1 MKPGIIVMSE
11 MRGPLAD
18 RIRELQARYD
28 PRMAAELPPHI
39 TVTGSSG
46 MGPIAP
52 GVTNEQLRAA
62 LEPIAVS
69 NAPFTVQLEPPM
81 QFMQSTVV
89 VMTINPNG
97 PIRALHEQ
105 IKATGLP
112 YEQPRFTFTPHLTLS
127 FYPELARE
135 RLRELLSFRVNEPV
149 LIDSMQAYR
158 ATDLTRT
165 SRVLDLQMTGGAVE
179 RRSGGTVKR

>member
-1 MKPGIIVMSE
+1 MKPGVIVMSE

-18 RIRELQARYD
+18 RVRELQARYD

-39 TVTGSSG
+39 TITGSSG

-52 GVTNEQLRAA
+52 DITDAQLRGV
-62 LEPIAVS
+62 LEPIAAS
-69 NAPFTVQLEPPM
+69 TAPFSVQLEPPM

-105 IKATGLP
+105 IKASGLP

-135 RLRELLSFRVNEPV
+135 RLRELLSFRVTEPV
-149 LIDSMQAYR
+149 VIDSMQAYR
-158 ATDLTRT
+158 AIDLTRT
-165 SRVLDLQMTGGAVE
+165 SRVLDL
-179 RRSGGTVKR
+179 RLSGGLVR